1 MKTSREE
8 AMQDA
13 YAIIRRQVLYEVA
26 EVMYA
31 KHDAIMKLLD
41 NGRPLLD
48 QAFGDRFESIYNQR
62 MKLWTKLEHIN
73 QAINIVM
80 DMR

>member
-1 MKTSREE
+1 MITSREE
-8 AMQDA
+8 AMQEA
-13 YAIIRRQVLYEVA
+13 YTIIRRQVLEEVT
-26 EVMYA
+26 EVMSA

-41 NGRPLLD
+41 NGRLLLE
-48 QAFGDRFESIYNQR
+48 QATGDRFESIYNQR

-73 QAINIVM
+73 QAISIVI

>member
-1 MKTSREE
+1 MRTSREE

-13 YAIIRRQVLYEVA
+13 YTTIRRQVLEEVVD
-26 EVMYA
+26 VMCA
-31 KHDAIMKLLD
+31 KHDAIRNLLD
-41 NGRPLLD
+41 NGRPLLE
-48 QAFGDRFESIYNQR
+48 QTFGDRFESIYNQR

-73 QAINIVM
+73 QAINIVT

>member
-1 MKTSREE
+1 MNKAREE
-8 AMQDA
+8 AMQNA
-13 YAIIRRQVLYEVA
+13 YTIIRRQVLEEVVD
-26 EVMYA
+26 VMNA
-31 KHDAIMKLLD
+31 KHEAIMKLLD

-73 QAINIVM
+73 QAINIVI

>member
-1 MKTSREE
+1 MQE
-8 AMQDA
+8 A
-13 YAIIRRQVLYEVA
+13 YTTIRRQVLEEVT

-31 KHDAIMKLLD
+31 KYEAITKLLE

-48 QAFGDRFESIYNQR
+48 QAYGDRFERIYNQR

-73 QAINIVM
+73 QAINIVI

>member
-1 MKTSREE
+1 
-8 AMQDA
+8 MQDA
-13 YAIIRRQVLYEVA
+13 YTMIRRQVLEEVT
-26 EVMYA
+26 EVMNA
-31 KHDAIMKLLD
+31 KHDAIRKLLE

-48 QAFGDRFESIYNQR
+48 QAYGDRFERIYNQR

-73 QAINIVM
+73 QAINIVI

>member
-1 MKTSREE
+1 MYKSREE

-13 YAIIRRQVLYEVA
+13 YTTIRRQVLEEVT

-31 KHDAIMKLLD
+31 KHDAITKLLE
-41 NGRPLLD
+41 NGRPLLE
-48 QAFGDRFESIYNQR
+48 QATGDRFERIYNQR

-73 QAINIVM
+73 QAISIVI

>member
-1 MKTSREE
+1 
-8 AMQDA
+8 MQNA
-13 YAIIRRQVLYEVA
+13 YTIIRRQVLEEVVD
-26 EVMYA
+26 VMNA
-31 KHDAIMKLLD
+31 KHEAIMKLLD

-73 QAINIVM
+73 QAINIVI

>member
-1 MKTSREE
+1 MNKAREE

-13 YAIIRRQVLYEVA
+13 YTRIRRQVLEEVT
-26 EVMYA
+26 EVMWS
-31 KHDAIMKLLD
+31 KHDAITKLLE
-41 NGRPLLD
+41 NGRPLLE
-48 QAFGDRFESIYNQR
+48 QATGDRFESIYNQR

-73 QAINIVM
+73 QAINIVI

>member
-1 MKTSREE
+1 MNKSREE

-13 YAIIRRQVLYEVA
+13 YTRIRRQVLEEVT
-26 EVMYA
+26 EVMCA
-31 KHDAIMKLLD
+31 KHEAIRKLLD
-41 NGRPLLD
+41 NGRPLLE
-48 QAFGDRFESIYNQR
+48 QAFGDRFERIYNQR

-73 QAINIVM
+73 QAINIVI

>member
-1 MKTSREE
+1 
-8 AMQDA
+8 MQDA
-13 YAIIRRQVLYEVA
+13 YTIIRRQVLEEVVD
-26 EVMYA
+26 VMSA
-31 KHDAIMKLLD
+31 KHESIRKLLD

-48 QAFGDRFESIYNQR
+48 QAFGDMFERIYNQR

-73 QAINIVM
+73 QAISIVI

>member
-1 MKTSREE
+1 MLRTREE

-13 YAIIRRQVLYEVA
+13 YTIIRRQVLEEVT
-26 EVMYA
+26 EVMNA
-31 KHDAIMKLLD
+31 KHDAIRKLLE

-48 QAFGDRFESIYNQR
+48 QAYGDRFERIYNQR

-73 QAINIVM
+73 QAIHMVI

>member
-1 MKTSREE
+1 MIQSREE
-8 AMQDA
+8 AMQEA
-13 YAIIRRQVLYEVA
+13 YTTIRRQVLEEVT

-31 KHDAIMKLLD
+31 KHEAITKLLE
-41 NGRPLLD
+41 NGRPLLE
-48 QAFGDRFESIYNQR
+48 QATGDRFESIYNQR

-73 QAINIVM
+73 QAISIVI

>member
-1 MKTSREE
+1 MLGTREE
-8 AMQDA
+8 AMQYA
-13 YAIIRRQVLYEVA
+13 YTTIRRQVLEEVT

-31 KHDAIMKLLD
+31 KHDAIIRLLE

-48 QAFGDRFESIYNQR
+48 QATGDRFESIYNQR

-73 QAINIVM
+73 QAISIVIA
-80 DMR
+80 MR

>member
-1 MKTSREE
+1 
-8 AMQDA
+8 MQDA
-13 YAIIRRQVLYEVA
+13 YTIIRRQVLEEVA
-26 EVMYA
+26 EVMCA

-41 NGRPLLD
+41 NGRPLLE
-48 QAFGDRFESIYNQR
+48 QSFGDRFESIYNQR

-73 QAINIVM
+73 QAIHIVT

>member
-1 MKTSREE
+1 MIKSREE

-13 YAIIRRQVLYEVA
+13 YTIIRRQVLEEVVD
-26 EVMYA
+26 VMSA
-31 KHDAIMKLLD
+31 KHEAIRKLLD

-48 QAFGDRFESIYNQR
+48 QAFGDRFERIYNQR
-62 MKLWTKLEHIN
+62 MKLWNKLEHIN
-73 QAINIVM
+73 QAISIVI

>member
-1 MKTSREE
+1 MTTTREE

-13 YAIIRRQVLYEVA
+13 YATIRRQVLEEVT
-26 EVMYA
+26 EVMNA
-31 KHDAIMKLLD
+31 KHDAIRKLLE

-48 QAFGDRFESIYNQR
+48 QVYGDRFERIYNQR

-73 QAINIVM
+73 QAINIVI

>member
-1 MKTSREE
+1 MYKSREE

-13 YAIIRRQVLYEVA
+13 YTMIRRQVLEEVT
-26 EVMYA
+26 EVMNA
-31 KHDAIMKLLD
+31 KHDAIRKLLE

-48 QAFGDRFESIYNQR
+48 QAYGDRFERIYNQR

-73 QAINIVM
+73 QAINIVI